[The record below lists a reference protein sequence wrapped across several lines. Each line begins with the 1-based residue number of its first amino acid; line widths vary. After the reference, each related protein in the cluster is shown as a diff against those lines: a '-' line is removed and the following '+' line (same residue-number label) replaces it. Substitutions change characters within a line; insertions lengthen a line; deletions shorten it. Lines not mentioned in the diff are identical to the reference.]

1 MPPKISVIVP
11 CYNVEPWIR
20 PGLDSLV
27 NQTMPASEIEIIC
40 IDDKST
46 DATLTILHEYAAQYK
61 NIHLIERTENGGA
74 AAARN
79 DGLDAAQG
87 EYLGF
92 VDPDDYVDLNFFEVL
107 YNLAKTEG
115 ADMAKGR
122 CIRKTGEIWKSF
134 GPLNAS
140 ILENKFNF
148 TYTWGAA
155 IYSRTI
161 IESSNLRFMKGVFS
175 GEDDIFLTQ
184 FLINLEEI
192 AINEDVKYY
201 YVRREDSLSSDYCP
215 EGKITASI
223 QGFIKL
229 VEYANSVD
237 VGRLSP
243 GDYCKI
249 FNYFFAGATVN
260 TLKNTNAEIRKRL
273 CQLHIELYKRHK
285 YKHLFIREK
294 PWIAKYLISEDVD
307 GVYNCLFSARKA
319 SPVIPAAKILTC
331 RLLGFFPL
339 LKAKYRQGYLFIW
352 LFGHLPFYKIKTENQ
367 VTTHYLFGN
376 LLLLEKKW
384 HDPRKHHEV
393 QSIRYVTC

>member
-1 MPPKISVIVP
+1 MPPKISIIVP

-27 NQTMPASEIEIIC
+27 NQTLPASEIEIIC

-61 NIHLIERTENGGA
+61 NIRLIERTENGGV

-122 CIRKTGEIWKSF
+122 CMKKTGEGWKNF

-148 TYTWGAA
+148 LNTWWTA
-155 IYSRTI
+155 IYSRVI
-161 IESSNLRFMKGVFS
+161 IENFNLRFINEVIS
-175 GEDDIFLTQ
+175 GQDDIFLAQ
-184 FLINLEEI
+184 FLINIEKVVATEE
-192 AINEDVKYY
+192 VKYY
-201 YVRREDSLSSDYCP
+201 YVIRENSLNSDYKP
-215 EGKITASI
+215 ENKIALTLN
-223 QGFIKL
+223 GYIKL
-229 VEYANSVD
+229 FEYANGVNAA
-237 VGRLSP
+237 RLSAEN
-243 GDYCKI
+243 YCKV
-249 FNYFFAGATVN
+249 FDYFFGGARYQIS
-260 TLKNTNAEIRKRL
+260 KNTSAVIRKRL
-273 CQLHIELYKRHK
+273 CQSYVELYKRHK
-285 YKHLFIREK
+285 YKYLFIREK

-307 GVYNCLFSARKA
+307 GVHNCLFPARKA
-319 SPVIPAAKILTC
+319 SPVIPTAKILTY
-331 RLLGFFPL
+331 RLLDFLPL
-339 LKAKYRQGYLFIW
+339 LKVKYRQGYLFIW

-376 LLLLEKKW
+376 LPIFEKSVK
-384 HDPRKHHEV
+384 
-393 QSIRYVTC
+393 